1 MYITTII
8 KNWWMLTTFFQ
19 SFALK
24 QQLGKLLLIPNRLVF
39 LFGFSKGS
47 QKTKYHLT
55 QTHTH
60 TKKDLTSVSRCGI
73 MSLKSIIT

>member
-47 QKTKYHLT
+47 QKTKYHLPS
-55 QTHTH
+55 
-60 TKKDLTSVSRCGI
+60 KKKT
-73 MSLKSIIT
+73 